1 MVVVGGDPISRFTE
15 VLTVSPLDDGKTWFT
30 RREFG
35 YDVRAEGSGDTIE
48 VPVTFMTDFAS
59 VPRPLWVILPR
70 WGKYGNAAVIHDYCY
85 WAQKRSRKESDAIF
99 LEAMGVL
106 EVSPVVKY
114 LMYWAVRI
122 FGGLAWSGNLKKKK
136 KLAGFKPLVL
146 EKEIK
151 FIEKPETLG
160 ILL

>member
-1 MVVVGGDPISRFTE
+1 MSRFTE
-15 VLTVSPLDDGKTWFT
+15 VLTVSPLDDGRTWFT

-35 YDVRAEGSGDTIE
+35 YDVHEEGSGDTVE

-59 VPRPLWVILPR
+59 IPRPLWVILPR

-106 EVSPVVKY
+106 EVATVKKY
-114 LMYWAVRI
+114 LMYWAVRV
-122 FGGLAWSGNLKKKK
+122 FGGFAWSGNQKKKEK
-136 KLAGFKPLVL
+136 RGGFKPLVL
-146 EKEIK
+146 EKEVK
-151 FIEKPETLG
+151 STEKPKTLG
-160 ILL
+160 IKL